1 MDPTGNRYQDPNDN
15 PGERRRGRDSAGDS
29 QNPDNSNPG
38 PSNPGPGSANPGP
51 GNPGQGPSAPE
62 PGNPD
67 QTNTI
72 DPPDLT
78 DQEIVLKLA
87 AMYEEK
93 DRLLQQLAL
102 SRSTGEMVDIQN
114 KLNEC
119 GSKIKDAILQYSK
132 EKDSLLSLDYKLA
145 DPSKYLVFGD
155 PSKSGIDPIFAGRL
169 AALAKDAGIKIYIWP
184 NGAYRDYEGQV
195 REYIAS
201 GGHQNPDGS
210 WSGGNGKAKPG
221 NSWHGFGE
229 AIDIWAGKPGSTL
242 LKKLYEFDNV
252 KNQTLLLGYG
262 LGKTL
267 TVGAIPKP
275 SFPEDWHIQPIETF
289 GIVDINV
296 RKSFHDA
303 YTK

>member
-201 GGHQNPDGS
+201 GGHQNPDG
-210 WSGGNGKAKPG
+210 
-221 NSWHGFGE
+221 
-229 AIDIWAGKPGSTL
+229 
-242 LKKLYEFDNV
+242 
-252 KNQTLLLGYG
+252 
-262 LGKTL
+262 
-267 TVGAIPKP
+267 
-275 SFPEDWHIQPIETF
+275 
-289 GIVDINV
+289 
-296 RKSFHDA
+296 
-303 YTK
+303 